1 MASDGNPRWSRRQ
14 LQPPSGVVASHQPE
28 EEYDTFWYLKLD
40 PFGRQALQIRGDGR
54 VQLYSRE
61 ADFADGRPSGWTGR
75 SSWHKRCGCDHF
87 LVDLNCR
94 GEEAHLR
101 RLVVLPDVASHVW
114 FAYHE
119 DTQAP
124 MQTGPEEI
132 IGAATRR
139 DPAALWA
146 VLVYAG
152 RRTEHDVQSSLD
164 SSRRDRGPLQQAGP
178 CPFAPFPRYD
188 ERAAPR
194 SHSDMLNSSD
204 RDRAFGRYDERAA
217 PRSPSESPRE
227 LPGQVLMTG
236 LMTPRDNGAPPRGF
250 QAFSGVPYKLDC
262 INQLD

>member
-28 EEYDTFWYLKLD
+28 EEYDTFWYFHLH
-40 PFGRQALQIRGDGR
+40 PFRRQALQIRGDGR

-61 ADFADGRPSGWTGR
+61 ADFADGRPSGWHGG

-119 DTQAP
+119 DTQC
-124 MQTGPEEI
+124 
-132 IGAATRR
+132 
-139 DPAALWA
+139 A

-152 RRTEHDVQSSLD
+152 RLTEHDVQSSLN
-164 SSRRDRGPLQQAGP
+164 SSRRDRGPLQQADP
-178 CPFAPFPRYD
+178 VPFAPFPRYD